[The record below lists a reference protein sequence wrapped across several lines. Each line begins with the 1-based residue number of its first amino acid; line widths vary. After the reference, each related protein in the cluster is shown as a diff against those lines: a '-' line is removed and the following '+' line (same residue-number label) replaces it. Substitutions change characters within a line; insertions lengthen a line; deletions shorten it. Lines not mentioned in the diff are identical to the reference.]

1 MRLDY
6 VDRLRN
12 LGILFLFPFH
22 TARVFDASNP
32 FYVQGETD
40 PFSTGLVRLA
50 FWFMPLLFV
59 LAGIASRFALGRR
72 TPHEYLRERRRRL
85 LYPFLFGV
93 VLIVPPQAYYA
104 AAFHHGDP
112 GSYPAFLWSY
122 FTDFSDWSEYGGG
135 IGLGQLWFII
145 LLYGVA
151 TLSLPLLGLLERRN
165 PSSGPINHPLGT
177 VALPGLALAA
187 LALLPD
193 VLGKNLFVYAAFFLL
208 GYLLVRDEATLAAVE
223 RFRLP
228 FLLLGATGGAA
239 VLVEAATVGAGQS
252 PLAASW
258 RAALSWV
265 AVLALLGYG
274 RRYLN
279 RRTALSDYFS
289 PAAFPVY
296 VLHQTF
302 LVVIAYYVVPHTDHG
317 PVPFLAIMSGSL
329 ALSLAGYE
337 LLRRTRWTRFVL
349 GIPSPRPGPATPARP
364 DAMGSDRTV
373 A

>member
-1 MRLDY
+1 MRLEY
-6 VDRLRN
+6 VDRIRN

-22 TARVFDASNP
+22 TARVFDASGP
-32 FYVQGETD
+32 FYVQGGPD

-59 LAGIASRFALGRR
+59 LAGTASRFALGRR
-72 TPHEYLRERRRRL
+72 TPQEYVRERRRRL

-151 TLSLPLLGLLERRN
+151 TLSMPLLGLVERRD
-165 PSSGPINHPLGT
+165 PPSGPLNHPVGM

-223 RFRLP
+223 RRRLTLL
-228 FLLLGATGGAA
+228 FLSAAGSAA
-239 VLVEAATVGAGQS
+239 VLVEAATIGAGQS
-252 PLAASW
+252 PLSASW

-279 RRTALSDYFS
+279 RRTALSAYFS

-302 LVVIAYYVVPHTDHG
+302 LVAVAYYVLPHFGHG
-317 PVPFLAIMSGSL
+317 PVPFLVIVVGSL

-337 LLRRTRWTRFVL
+337 LLRRARWSRFVL
-349 GIPSPRPGPATPARP
+349 GIPTARADRAGGHAARSGHPGTR
-364 DAMGSDRTV
+364 
-373 A
+373 